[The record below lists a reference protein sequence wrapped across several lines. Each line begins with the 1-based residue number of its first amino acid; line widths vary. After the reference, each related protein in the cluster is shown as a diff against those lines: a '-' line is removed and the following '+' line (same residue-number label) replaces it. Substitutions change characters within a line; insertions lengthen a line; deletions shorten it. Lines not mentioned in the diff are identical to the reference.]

1 MGTMDSNGFKR
12 YVYAIPK
19 KEPCPLA
26 RRVSF
31 PEEHPL
37 NPEKILS
44 EILMD
49 LETLYATSNDYETK
63 KWMAKMLPLI
73 DLLQDLKETFTSD
86 NSDSRRMWL
95 EMTIKKIQ
103 DRSNNKANHPANPAL
118 KTLINKVKGS

>member
-1 MGTMDSNGFKR
+1 MDSNGFKR

-19 KEPCPLA
+19 TEPCPLA

-37 NPEKILS
+37 SPEKILS

-49 LETLYATSNDYETK
+49 LETLYATSNDYEIK
-63 KWMAKMLPLI
+63 KWMAKMFPLV
-73 DLLQDLKETFTSD
+73 DLLKDLQEAFKSD
-86 NSDSRRMWL
+86 NSDARKIWL
-95 EMTIKKIQ
+95 EMTIRKIQ
-103 DRSNNKANHPANPAL
+103 DRRKNKANHPANPAL